1 MGEERYIET
10 FPGERMNIQPGD
22 LFLVKNKDQVN
33 INFIVL
39 SKEAIQE
46 AEERCKVLVFY
57 PEGTTKTQ
65 YLTIEAISHYVK
77 IQDFVY
83 FPVKE

>member
-1 MGEERYIET
+1 MGAERYIET
-10 FPGERMNIQPGD
+10 FPGERMNIQTGD

-46 AEERCKVLVFY
+46 AEERCKILVFY
-57 PEGTTKTQ
+57 PEETTTQ

-77 IQDFVY
+77 IQEFVY